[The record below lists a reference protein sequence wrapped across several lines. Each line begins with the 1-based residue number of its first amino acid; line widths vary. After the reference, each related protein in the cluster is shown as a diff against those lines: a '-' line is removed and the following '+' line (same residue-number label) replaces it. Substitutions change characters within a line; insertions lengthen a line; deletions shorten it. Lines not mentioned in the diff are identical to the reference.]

1 MFKQAVL
8 ANLLHILSSI
18 TYFCY
23 LEITQIPVLLRL
35 LHIRLQTFFRTWV
48 ILAYACYCIL
58 KVQHNARHINIKW
71 GEYRPLIKEA
81 KTYSVLVSREPLIE
95 SYLYLPGSPPL
106 ILDISPAIRVPTSQ
120 WVQTW
125 ILLHSYFYQQT
136 IKAIIENKIKATI
149 DISCFDK
156 MYFVKNF
163 FLIHQVGA
171 LTLLLRFNKTEYS
184 GIHKI
189 NFTKI
194 PL

>member
-23 LEITQIPVLLRL
+23 LQITQIPTLLRL

-58 KVQHNARHINIKW
+58 KVQHNARHINIKR
-71 GEYRPLIKEA
+71 GEYRPFIKEA
-81 KTYSVLVSREPLIE
+81 KIYSVLVSREPLIE
-95 SYLYLPGSPPL
+95 SHLYLPGSPPL
-106 ILDISPAIRVPTSQ
+106 ILDISPAIRVLTSR

-136 IKAIIENKIKATI
+136 IKATI

-156 MYFVKNF
+156 MYFVKKI
-163 FLIHQVGA
+163 LKTHQVGA